1 MQYNLLHLQSCALGD
16 ATSVV
21 ALTIQAYAWS
31 KTMQLTKLNT
41 WVVRIIK
48 DSIKEDHQDSIREEI
63 SLKAKVGDPIQGI
76 ISTKEVHLISLPAKS
91 LAYTRKPPSWKKC

>member
-63 SLKAKVGDPIQGI
+63 SLRAKIGGPSDQPPNQEPNLYEKT
-76 ISTKEVHLISLPAKS
+76 TKLEEI
-91 LAYTRKPPSWKKC
+91 LA